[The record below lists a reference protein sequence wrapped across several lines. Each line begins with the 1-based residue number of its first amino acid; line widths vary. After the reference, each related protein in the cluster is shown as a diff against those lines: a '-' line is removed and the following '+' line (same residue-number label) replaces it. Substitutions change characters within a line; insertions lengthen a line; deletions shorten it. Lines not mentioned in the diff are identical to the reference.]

1 MSSSHSRA
9 SHLLDFPR
17 SAGEEVKARCSAACS
32 GRGAEAFIGQWL
44 VTHDMVVCYLPRV
57 FRNVHTLLS
66 TENMVEVD
74 HALSGE
80 LKERF

>member
-1 MSSSHSRA
+1 M
-9 SHLLDFPR
+9 
-17 SAGEEVKARCSAACS
+17 
-32 GRGAEAFIGQWL
+32 I
-44 VTHDMVVCYLPRV
+44 VCYLPKV
-57 FRNVHTLLS
+57 FREVHRLLS